1 MKKTGL
7 QFEQDFFSK
16 VKNTLSITGQY
27 YRDGI
32 RPLANVATSEDCL
45 VIYKTGLDGDIQVGY
60 ITINVYVPDIMF
72 DGRKIKDIGRC
83 GAAESA
89 LNTFAETLRI
99 SGYMIEREG
108 TIKTFQVFETD
119 EHFVH
124 LELKYNYL
132 SI

>member
-7 QFEQDFFSK
+7 QFEQDFFDK
-16 VKNTLSITGQY
+16 VKNALPITGQY

-32 RPLANVATSEDCL
+32 RPLENVATSEDCL
-45 VIYKTGLDGDIQVGY
+45 VIYKTGLDGDIQVGF
-60 ITINVYVPDIMF
+60 ITINVYVPDLSF
-72 DGRKIKDIGRC
+72 DGRKLKDIGRC
-83 GAAESA
+83 GVIESA
-89 LNTFAETLRI
+89 LSTFAETLRI
-99 SGYMIEREG
+99 PDYMIEREG
-108 TIKTFQVFETD
+108 TIKTFKVIETD